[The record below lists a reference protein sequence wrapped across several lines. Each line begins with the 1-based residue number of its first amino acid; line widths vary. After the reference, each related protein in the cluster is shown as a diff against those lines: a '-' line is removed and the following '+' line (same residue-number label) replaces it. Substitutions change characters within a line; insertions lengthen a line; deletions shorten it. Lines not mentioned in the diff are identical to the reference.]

1 MLHHMKLYSGPF
13 HAVRAGYK
21 TVELRLYDEKRRQLQ
36 VGDEIVFSLTDAP
49 EEQVQK
55 TVTALHLFPD
65 FRTLYK
71 KLPLL
76 QCGYTPANIHDAR
89 AEDMDAYYSRE
100 AQEAYGVVGI
110 ELEAVPFQKFLA
122 GQEGVLPFC
131 SGYQTALAEIRAG
144 SKETHWMWYVFPQIK
159 GLTNDIVTEY
169 YALSRLEEARQYYR
183 HPVLGARLSEIV
195 QALLALKACD
205 PVAVFGIT
213 DAYKLR
219 SSMTLFQRAV
229 PEEPA
234 FEQVLNKFCLG
245 TEDDKTMALA
255 R

>member
-1 MLHHMKLYSGPF
+1 MLHHMKLHPEPF
-13 HAVRAGYK
+13 RAVQAGYK
-21 TVELRLYDEKRRQLQ
+21 TIELRLYDEKRRQLQ

-49 EEQVQK
+49 DKQVTK

-76 QCGYTPANIHDAR
+76 QCGYTPANIHEAR
-89 AEDMDAYYSRE
+89 AEDMDAFYSPE
-100 AQEAYGVVGI
+100 AQAAYGVVGI
-110 ELEAVPFQKFLA
+110 ALAAEPFQKFLA

-131 SGYQTALAEIRAG
+131 SGYQTALEEIRAG
-144 SKETHWMWYVFPQIK
+144 QKETHWMWYVFPQIR
-159 GLTNDIVTEY
+159 GLTSDIVTEY
-169 YALSRLEEARQYYR
+169 YALSRLEEARAYYQ
-183 HPVLGARLSEIV
+183 HPVLGARLTEIV
-195 QALLALKACD
+195 QALLALEACD

-219 SSMTLFQRAV
+219 SSMTLFRQAV
-229 PEEPA
+229 PDEPV
-234 FEQVLNKFCLG
+234 FQQVLDKFCLG
-245 TEDDKTMALA
+245 AADDKTLALA